1 MPKIDFWR
9 KKGRKYPIKRDETG
23 KSARQRCFKLFEE
36 EAPLQLI
43 AEGEDVPIKTVYKY
57 HQQWLKDPHIK
68 KQLAY
73 LKTMFARENPN
84 RDKSINQLAL
94 LNNVQ
99 SITITFLKFVP
110 ADYIPDIDKTIEA
123 GFKFDSSVPHGYL
136 LGEVG

>member
-1 MPKIDFWR
+1 
-9 KKGRKYPIKRDETG
+9 
-23 KSARQRCFKLFEE
+23 
-36 EAPLQLI
+36 
-43 AEGEDVPIKTVYKY
+43 
-57 HQQWLKDPHIK
+57 
-68 KQLAY
+68 
-73 LKTMFARENPN
+73 MFARENPN

-110 ADYIPDIDKTIEA
+110 ADYIPDIDNTIEA

>member
-84 RDKSINQLAL
+84 RDKSINQSTGIIIRDRERKSRSAACIAL
-94 LNNVQ
+94 RAAKAVNV
-99 SITITFLKFVP
+99 
-110 ADYIPDIDKTIEA
+110 
-123 GFKFDSSVPHGYL
+123 
-136 LGEVG
+136 